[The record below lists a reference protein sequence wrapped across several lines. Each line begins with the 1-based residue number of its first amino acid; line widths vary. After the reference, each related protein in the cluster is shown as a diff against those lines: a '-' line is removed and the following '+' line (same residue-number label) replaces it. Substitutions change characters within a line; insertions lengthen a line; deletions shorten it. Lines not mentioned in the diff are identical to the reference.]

1 MTPPM
6 SPPPPTPPVGTTP
19 GPELLGTRL
28 RHLLDLLDAGVA
40 AAYADLGP
48 AGFRPR
54 YTPVVRVL
62 AAHGPASIR
71 DLAAAIGVTHSAA
84 SQTVAHMVK
93 AGLVT
98 LSPGADARRRI
109 VTTTPEAERL
119 LPVLDAEWAA
129 TTTAA
134 RALEAE
140 LPYPLSRLIDEA
152 LTALDRRPM
161 RDRIADAMAA
171 HQERPRPDPLP
182 EGTGTLS
189 APARTTRP

>member
-1 MTPPM
+1 MT
-6 SPPPPTPPVGTTP
+6 PPPPTPPVGATP
-19 GPELLGTRL
+19 GPRPTCGPELLGTRL
-28 RHLLDLLDAGVA
+28 RHLLDVLDAGVG
-40 AAYADLGP
+40 AAYADLGL

-62 AAHGPASIR
+62 TAHGPASIR

-84 SQTVAHMVK
+84 SQTVAHMAK

-98 LSPGADARRRI
+98 LSPGADARQRI
-109 VTTTPEAERL
+109 VTATPEAERL
-119 LPVLDAEWAA
+119 LPVLDAEWTA

-140 LPYPLSRLIDEA
+140 LPYPLSRLIDETLA
-152 LTALDRRPM
+152 ALDRRPM

-171 HQERPRPDPLP
+171 HEEQPRPLARESGP
-182 EGTGTLS
+182 LS